1 MKKLITLLLALAMVF
16 ALGSAALADDVTW
29 ADYQAYLVE
38 KAGAN
43 APSLDEFKAQVEAI
57 GSWED
62 LDLTTAPWDQMFTTI
77 GLSTWEEFQNGEVKE
92 PAVMGGPDASASGEP
107 SGEIDLASFVYT
119 GEPANIQFTTTFQET
134 ATGGE
139 LVTFFKDTL
148 EQITGGAITVDV
160 YYGGTVAQ
168 DPEQLDIVSTGA
180 MNMTAL
186 GHNPHADKLPLLT
199 GVPDFAPDNVQNA
212 LDYFNY
218 LLKGNPDSAAALEA
232 EATANNVKFLGALAG
247 GANAFVANFDFNNLT
262 ELLATSR
269 AFGNMEMTKF
279 QTLGFTSVE
288 AVFPWDLYTAFSTGQ
303 IDATQMASTSML
315 QDGVA
320 EVTTTWMY
328 DNTYTAG
335 NFMTVNLDWWNGL
348 SAEQQEA
355 IQLAVDATAAHSVE
369 VYVTALETEAQTLT
383 DMGIKIAEMTP
394 EEFDQWWS
402 VIMESKKDD
411 TMTKAAD
418 AGITAEAQTVLQAA
432 ADFTGYDIAF

>member
-1 MKKLITLLLALAMVF
+1 MKKLIALLLAAMMVF
-16 ALGSAALADDVTW
+16 ALAACGSQPAAS
-29 ADYQAYLVE
+29 E
-38 KAGAN
+38 KVD
-43 APSLDEFKAQVEAI
+43 SL
-57 GSWED
+57 
-62 LDLTTAPWDQMFTTI
+62 TI
-77 GLSTWEEFQNGEVKE
+77 E
-92 PAVMGGPDASASGEP
+92 
-107 SGEIDLASFVYT
+107 
-119 GEPANIQFTTTFQET
+119 FTTTFQET

-139 LVTFFKDTL
+139 LVTYFKNQVEEL
-148 EQITGGAITVDV
+148 SGGAITVNV
-160 YYGGTVAQ
+160 YYGGTVAT
-168 DPEQLDIVSTGA
+168 DPEALDIVSSGA

-186 GHNPHADKLPLLT
+186 GHNPHADKLPLLC
-199 GVPDFAPDNVQNA
+199 GVPDFAPDSVQNA

-218 LLKGNPDSAAALEA
+218 LLKVDPAASAALEA

-288 AVFPWDLYTAFSTGQ
+288 AVFPWDLYTAFQTGQ

-335 NFMTVNLDWWNGL
+335 NFITVNLDWWNGL
-348 SAEQQEA
+348 TAAQQQILQA
-355 IQLAVDATAAHSVE
+355 AADATAAHSVE
-369 VYVTALETEAQTLT
+369 VYETALKSEADTLT
-383 DMGIKIAEMTP
+383 GMGIKIAEMTP
-394 EEFDQWWS
+394 EEFQTWWS

-411 TMTKAAD
+411 TMAKAAANGNVED
-418 AGITAEAQTVLQAA
+418 AQTVLKAA
-432 ADFTGYDIAF
+432 ADFTGYALQF